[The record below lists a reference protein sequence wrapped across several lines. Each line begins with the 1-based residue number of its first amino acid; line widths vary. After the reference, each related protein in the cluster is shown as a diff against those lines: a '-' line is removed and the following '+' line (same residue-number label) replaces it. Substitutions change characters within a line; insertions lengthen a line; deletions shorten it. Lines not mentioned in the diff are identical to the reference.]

1 LFVGYAPIDAPRYA
15 VAVVIEHGGGGS
27 KAAAPVARDILA
39 MAQKLDA
46 VRIADGGRGR
56 SIAEAVRGSG
66 DGGAV

>member
-1 LFVGYAPIDAPRYA
+1 

-27 KAAAPVARDILA
+27 AAAAPVARDILV

-46 VRIADGGRGR
+46 VRMADGGRDD
-56 SIAEAVRGSG
+56 